1 MHNISKWTV
10 KNNNHHLK
18 NSQKYKMNKLTNQQQ
33 QQPICMV
40 CGETSSTGYHCGAV
54 TCEACKVRIKLWK

>member
-1 MHNISKWTV
+1 
-10 KNNNHHLK
+10 
-18 NSQKYKMNKLTNQQQ
+18 MNKLTNQQQ

-54 TCEACKVRIKLWK
+54 TCEACKVRIKL